1 MQLTKGQR
9 TMALEIFKLVGSVF
23 IDTDKANESLQK
35 TDTNANKLAETFG
48 AAGKTVLGVGAAIG
62 TAVIGAGTAMIS
74 AANDAAQTADEIDKM
89 SQKIGMSAQS
99 YQEWS
104 YIMEQNGMDID
115 KLQTGMKTL
124 LTQMDKV
131 QEGNADAISTFEQLG
146 VEVLNADGSLRSQEA
161 VMQDTI
167 FALAEMGDTAERA
180 RLQTELF
187 GKAGTEMSPMLNQ
200 GADAILDLQN
210 RAHELG
216 LVMSDEAVKAGVE
229 YGDLSS
235 DLQQSFGMLK
245 TNLGSALFPVL
256 NSVIEKLI
264 DFMPTLQAIGEQL
277 GPVASEF
284 IEELIPPLAD
294 LAADLLPVILDSVSN
309 IIPLLSDVVRSVIPV
324 IIELFQ
330 QLLPVV
336 VELVQAVLPVA
347 AELLSKLMPIVST
360 LLSFITPILSAV
372 IQLLPPLLELVMA
385 ILNPLLDLIQE
396 LLVPLTELLTTILT
410 PLISILELCI
420 DPLTSMVNALLPYLV
435 DILENIIPPL
445 LDIINICLT
454 PLFALLVTIFDWLST
469 AGVEAW
475 NLIEG
480 FVSFITDAINNRVT
494 KCFTD
499 FKNMVATVWEGLKAS
514 FKDGVNFW
522 INAINTLINGANAIQ
537 PPAWLSKATGIEGVS
552 LPTIPMLAEGGN
564 IEAAGRVLVGE
575 NGPELLDLPRG
586 AKVSPLDSN
595 IDYSK
600 LADAIISG
608 IRTGGF
614 EGLQIVAPVYIGN
627 DLIDTVVTDAITRQA
642 YLSGGRA

>member
-1 MQLTKGQR
+1 
-9 TMALEIFKLVGSVF
+9 MALEIFKLVGSVF

-62 TAVIGAGTAMIS
+62 TAVVGAGTAMIGAANS
-74 AANDAAQTADEIDKM
+74 AAETADEIDKM
-89 SQKIGMSAQS
+89 SQKIGLSAES
-99 YQEWS
+99 FQEWS
-104 YIMEQNGMDID
+104 YIMDQNGMDID

-124 LTQMDKV
+124 VTQMDKV
-131 QEGNADAISTFEQLG
+131 QEGNSGAIETFEKLG
-146 VEVLNADGSLRSQEA
+146 VEVLNADGSLRSQQE

-180 RLQTELF
+180 KLQTELF

-229 YGDLSS
+229 YGDLSA
-235 DLQQSFGMLK
+235 DLQKSFGMLK

-294 LAADLLPVILDSVSN
+294 LAADLLPVILDSVSS
-309 IIPLLSDVVRSVIPV
+309 IIPMLSDVVSSVIPV

-330 QLLPVV
+330 QLLPVI
-336 VELVQAVLPVA
+336 VELVQTVLPVA
-347 AELLSKLMPIVST
+347 TELLSKLMPIVST
-360 LLSFITPILSAV
+360 LLSFITPILSVV
-372 IQLLPPLLELVMA
+372 IQLLSPLLELVMA
-385 ILNPLLDLIQE
+385 ILSPLLDLLNVI
-396 LLVPLTELLTTILT
+396 LVPLTEILTTILV
-410 PLISILELCI
+410 PLISILEAI
-420 DPLTSMVNALLPYLV
+420 IVPMTSMVNAILPYAV
-435 DILENIIPPL
+435 EILSALIPPM
-445 LDIINICLT
+445 LDIINKCLT

-469 AGVEAW
+469 VGVEAW
-475 NLIEG
+475 NWIEG
-480 FVSFITDAINNRVT
+480 FVSFITDAIGGRIT
-494 KCFTD
+494 KVFKD
-499 FKNMVATVWEGLKAS
+499 FQSMVSTVWEGLKSS

-575 NGPELLDLPRG
+575 NGPEFLDLPRG

-595 IDYSK
+595 IDYNA
-600 LADAIISG
+600 LADAIISA
-608 IRTGGF
+608 IKTGGF

-642 YLSGGRA
+642 YLSVGRA

>member
-1 MQLTKGQR
+1 
-9 TMALEIFKLVGSVF
+9 MALEIFKLVGSVF

-62 TAVIGAGTAMIS
+62 TAVVGAGTAMIGAANS
-74 AANDAAQTADEIDKM
+74 AAETADEIDKM
-89 SQKIGMSAQS
+89 SQKIGLSAES
-99 YQEWS
+99 FQEWS
-104 YIMEQNGMDID
+104 YIMDQNGMDID

-124 LTQMDKV
+124 VTQMDKV
-131 QEGNADAISTFEQLG
+131 QEGNSGAIETFEKLG
-146 VEVLNADGSLRSQEA
+146 VEVLNADGSLRSQQE

-180 RLQTELF
+180 KLQTELF

-229 YGDLSS
+229 YGDLSA
-235 DLQQSFGMLK
+235 DLQKSFGMLK

-294 LAADLLPVILDSVSN
+294 LAADLLPVILDSVSS
-309 IIPLLSDVVRSVIPV
+309 IIPMLSDVVSSVIPV

-330 QLLPVV
+330 QLLPVI
-336 VELVQAVLPVA
+336 VELVQTVLPVA
-347 AELLSKLMPIVST
+347 TELLSKLMPIVST
-360 LLSFITPILSAV
+360 LLSFITPILSVV
-372 IQLLPPLLELVMA
+372 IQLLSPLLELVMA
-385 ILNPLLDLIQE
+385 ILSPLLDLLNVI
-396 LLVPLTELLTTILT
+396 LVPLTEILTTILV
-410 PLISILELCI
+410 PLISILEAI
-420 DPLTSMVNALLPYLV
+420 IVPMTSMVNALLPYAV
-435 DILENIIPPL
+435 EILSALIPPL
-445 LDIINICLT
+445 LDIINVCLT

-475 NLIEG
+475 NWIEG
-480 FVSFITDAINNRVT
+480 FVTFVTDAISNRIT
-494 KCFTD
+494 KVFTD
-499 FKNMVATVWEGLKAS
+499 FKGTVAAVWDALKTS

-575 NGPELLDLPRG
+575 NGPEFLDLPRG

-595 IDYSK
+595 IDYNA
-600 LADAIISG
+600 LADAIISA
-608 IRTGGF
+608 IKTGGF

>member
-1 MQLTKGQR
+1 
-9 TMALEIFKLVGSVF
+9 MALEIFKLVGSVF
-23 IDTDKANESLQK
+23 IDTDKANDSLQK
-35 TDTNANKLAETFG
+35 TDTNANNLAKTFG
-48 AAGKTVLGVGAAIG
+48 AAGQTVLGVGAAIG
-62 TAVIGAGTAMIS
+62 TAVVGMGTAFVG
-74 AANDAAQTADEIDKM
+74 AANDAAETADEIDKM
-89 SQKIGMSAQS
+89 SQKIGMTAES

-104 YIMEQNGMDID
+104 YIMGQNGMDID

-124 LTQMDKV
+124 VTQMDKV
-131 QEGNADAISTFEQLG
+131 QSGNAEATATFEQLG
-146 VEVLNADGSLRSQEA
+146 VEVLNADGSLRSQEQ

-200 GADAILDLQN
+200 GADAIVDLQN

-229 YGDLSS
+229 YGDLSE
-235 DLQQSFGMLK
+235 DLKKSFGMLK

-294 LAADLLPVILDSVSN
+294 LAADLLPVILDSVSS
-309 IIPLLSDVVRSVIPV
+309 IIPMLSDVVSSVIPV

-330 QLLPVV
+330 QLLPVI
-336 VELVQAVLPVA
+336 VELVQTVLPVA
-347 AELLSKLMPIVST
+347 TELLSKLMPIVST
-360 LLSFITPILSAV
+360 LLSFITPILSVV
-372 IQLLPPLLELVMA
+372 IQLLSPLLELVMA
-385 ILNPLLDLIQE
+385 ILSPLLDLLNVI
-396 LLVPLTELLTTILT
+396 LVPLTEILTTILV
-410 PLISILELCI
+410 PLISILEAI
-420 DPLTSMVNALLPYLV
+420 IVPMTSMVNAILPYAV
-435 DILENIIPPL
+435 EILSALIPPL
-445 LDIINICLT
+445 LDIINVCLT
-454 PLFALLVTIFDWLST
+454 PLFALLVTIFDYLST

-475 NLIEG
+475 NWIEG
-480 FVSFITDAINNRVT
+480 FVTFVTDAIGNRIT
-494 KCFTD
+494 KVFTD
-499 FKNMVATVWEGLKAS
+499 FKGTVAAVWDALKAS

-522 INAINTLINGANAIQ
+522 INAINTLINGANAIK

-552 LPTIPMLAEGGN
+552 LPTIPMLAEGGD
-564 IEAAGRVLVGE
+564 IQAAGRVLVGE
-575 NGPELLDLPRG
+575 KGPELLDLPRG
-586 AKVSPLDSN
+586 ARVTPLDSQG
-595 IDYSK
+595 IDYNA
-600 LADAIISG
+600 LADAIINA

-627 DLIDTVVTDAITRQA
+627 DLIDTVVTNAITRQA

>member
-1 MQLTKGQR
+1 
-9 TMALEIFKLVGSVF
+9 MALEIFKLVGSVF

-62 TAVIGAGTAMIS
+62 TAVVGAGTAMIGAANS
-74 AANDAAQTADEIDKM
+74 AAETADEIDKM
-89 SQKIGMSAQS
+89 SQKIGLSAES
-99 YQEWS
+99 FQEWS
-104 YIMEQNGMDID
+104 YIMDQNGMDID

-124 LTQMDKV
+124 VTQMDKV
-131 QEGNADAISTFEQLG
+131 QEGNSGAIETFEKLG
-146 VEVLNADGSLRSQEA
+146 VEVLNADGSLRSQQE

-180 RLQTELF
+180 KLQTELF

-229 YGDLSS
+229 YGDLSA
-235 DLQQSFGMLK
+235 DLQKSFGMLK

-294 LAADLLPVILDSVSN
+294 LAADLLPVILDSVSS
-309 IIPLLSDVVRSVIPV
+309 IIPLLSDVVSSVIPV

-330 QLLPVV
+330 QLLPVI
-336 VELVQAVLPVA
+336 VELVQTVLPVA
-347 AELLSKLMPIVST
+347 TELLSKLMPIVST
-360 LLSFITPILSAV
+360 LLSFITPILSVV
-372 IQLLPPLLELVMA
+372 IQLLSPLLELVMA
-385 ILNPLLDLIQE
+385 ILSPLLDLLNVI
-396 LLVPLTELLTTILT
+396 LVPLTEILTTILV
-410 PLISILELCI
+410 PLISILEAI
-420 DPLTSMVNALLPYLV
+420 IVPMTSMVNAILPYAV
-435 DILENIIPPL
+435 EILSALIPPL
-445 LDIINICLT
+445 LDIINVCLT

-475 NLIEG
+475 NWIEG
-480 FVSFITDAINNRVT
+480 FVSFVTDAIGNRIT
-494 KCFTD
+494 KVFTD
-499 FKNMVATVWEGLKAS
+499 FKGAVAAVWDALKAS

-575 NGPELLDLPRG
+575 NGPEFLDLPKG

-595 IDYSK
+595 IDYNA
-600 LADAIISG
+600 LADAIISA
-608 IRTGGF
+608 IKTGGF

>member
-1 MQLTKGQR
+1 
-9 TMALEIFKLVGSVF
+9 MALEIFKLVGSVF

-62 TAVIGAGTAMIS
+62 TAVVGAGTAMIGAANS
-74 AANDAAQTADEIDKM
+74 AAETADEIDKM
-89 SQKIGMSAQS
+89 SQKIGLSAES
-99 YQEWS
+99 FQEWS
-104 YIMEQNGMDID
+104 YIMDQNGMDID

-124 LTQMDKV
+124 VTQMDKV
-131 QEGNADAISTFEQLG
+131 QEGNSGAIETFEKLG
-146 VEVLNADGSLRSQEA
+146 VEVLNADGSLRSQQE

-180 RLQTELF
+180 KLQTELF

-229 YGDLSS
+229 YGDLSA
-235 DLQQSFGMLK
+235 DLQKSFGMLK

-294 LAADLLPVILDSVSN
+294 LAADLLPVILDSVSS
-309 IIPLLSDVVRSVIPV
+309 IIPLLSDVVSSVIPV

-330 QLLPVV
+330 QLLPVI
-336 VELVQAVLPVA
+336 VELVQTVLPVA
-347 AELLSKLMPIVST
+347 TELLSKLMPIVST
-360 LLSFITPILSAV
+360 LLSFITPILSVV
-372 IQLLPPLLELVMA
+372 IQLLSPLLELVMA
-385 ILNPLLDLIQE
+385 ILSPLLDLLNVI
-396 LLVPLTELLTTILT
+396 LVPLTEILTTILV
-410 PLISILELCI
+410 PLISILEAI
-420 DPLTSMVNALLPYLV
+420 IVPMTSMVNAILPYAV
-435 DILENIIPPL
+435 EILSALIPPL
-445 LDIINICLT
+445 LNIINICLT

-475 NLIEG
+475 NWIEG
-480 FVSFITDAINNRVT
+480 FVAFVTDAIGNRIT
-494 KCFTD
+494 KVFTD
-499 FKNMVATVWEGLKAS
+499 FKNMVATVWEGLKSS

-575 NGPELLDLPRG
+575 NGPEFLDLPRG

>member
-1 MQLTKGQR
+1 
-9 TMALEIFKLVGSVF
+9 MALEIFKLVGSVF

-62 TAVIGAGTAMIS
+62 TAVVGAGTAMIGAANS
-74 AANDAAQTADEIDKM
+74 AAETADEIDKM
-89 SQKIGMSAQS
+89 SQKIGLSAES
-99 YQEWS
+99 FQEWS
-104 YIMEQNGMDID
+104 YIMDQNGMDID

-124 LTQMDKV
+124 VTQMDKV
-131 QEGNADAISTFEQLG
+131 QEGNSGAIETFEKLG
-146 VEVLNADGSLRSQEA
+146 VEVLNADGSLRSQQE

-180 RLQTELF
+180 KLQTELF

-229 YGDLSS
+229 YGDLSA
-235 DLQQSFGMLK
+235 DLQKSFGMLK

-294 LAADLLPVILDSVSN
+294 LAADLLPVILDSVSS
-309 IIPLLSDVVRSVIPV
+309 IIPMLSDVVSSVIPV

-330 QLLPVV
+330 QLLPVI
-336 VELVQAVLPVA
+336 VELVQTVLPVA
-347 AELLSKLMPIVST
+347 TELLSKLMPIVST
-360 LLSFITPILSAV
+360 LLSFITPILSVV
-372 IQLLPPLLELVMA
+372 IQLLSPLLELVMA
-385 ILNPLLDLIQE
+385 ILSPLLDLLNVI
-396 LLVPLTELLTTILT
+396 LVPLTEILTTILV
-410 PLISILELCI
+410 PLISILEAI
-420 DPLTSMVNALLPYLV
+420 IVPMTSMVNAILPYAV
-435 DILENIIPPL
+435 EILSALIPPL
-445 LDIINICLT
+445 LNIINICLT

-475 NLIEG
+475 NWIEG
-480 FVSFITDAINNRVT
+480 FVSFVTDAIGNRIT
-494 KCFTD
+494 KVFTD
-499 FKNMVATVWEGLKAS
+499 FKGMVAAVWDALKAS

-575 NGPELLDLPRG
+575 NGPEFLDLPRG

-595 IDYSK
+595 IDYNA
-600 LADAIISG
+600 LADAIISA
-608 IRTGGF
+608 IKTGGF

>member
-1 MQLTKGQR
+1 
-9 TMALEIFKLVGSVF
+9 MALEIFKLVGSVF

-62 TAVIGAGTAMIS
+62 TAVVGAGTAMIGAANS
-74 AANDAAQTADEIDKM
+74 AAETADEIDKM
-89 SQKIGMSAQS
+89 SQKIGLSAES
-99 YQEWS
+99 FQEWS
-104 YIMEQNGMDID
+104 YIMDQNGMDID

-124 LTQMDKV
+124 VTQMDKV
-131 QEGNADAISTFEQLG
+131 QEGNSGAIETFEKLG
-146 VEVLNADGSLRSQEA
+146 VEVLNADGSLRSQQE

-180 RLQTELF
+180 KLQTELF

-229 YGDLSS
+229 YGDLSA
-235 DLQQSFGMLK
+235 DLQKSFGMLK

-294 LAADLLPVILDSVSN
+294 LAADLLPVILDSVSS
-309 IIPLLSDVVRSVIPV
+309 IIPMLSDVVSSVIPV

-330 QLLPVV
+330 QLLPVI
-336 VELVQAVLPVA
+336 VELVQTVLPVA
-347 AELLSKLMPIVST
+347 TELLSKLMPIVST
-360 LLSFITPILSAV
+360 LLSFITPILSVV
-372 IQLLPPLLELVMA
+372 IQLLSPLLELVMA
-385 ILNPLLDLIQE
+385 ILSPLLDLLNVI
-396 LLVPLTELLTTILT
+396 LVPLTEILTTILV
-410 PLISILELCI
+410 PLISILEAI
-420 DPLTSMVNALLPYLV
+420 IVPMTSMVNAILPYAV
-435 DILENIIPPL
+435 EILSALIPPL
-445 LDIINICLT
+445 LNIINICLT

-475 NLIEG
+475 NWIEG
-480 FVSFITDAINNRVT
+480 FVSFVTDAIGNRIT
-494 KCFTD
+494 KVFTD
-499 FKNMVATVWEGLKAS
+499 FKGTVAAVWDALKAS

-564 IEAAGRVLVGE
+564 IEAAGRVIVGE
-575 NGPELLDLPRG
+575 NGPEFLDLPRG

-595 IDYSK
+595 IDYNA
-600 LADAIISG
+600 LADAIISA
-608 IRTGGF
+608 IKTGGF

>member
-1 MQLTKGQR
+1 
-9 TMALEIFKLVGSVF
+9 MALEIFKLVGSVF

-62 TAVIGAGTAMIS
+62 TAVVGAGTAMIGAANS
-74 AANDAAQTADEIDKM
+74 AAETADEIDKM
-89 SQKIGMSAQS
+89 SQKIGLSAES
-99 YQEWS
+99 FQEWS
-104 YIMEQNGMDID
+104 YIMDQNGMDID

-124 LTQMDKV
+124 VTQMDKV
-131 QEGNADAISTFEQLG
+131 QEGNSGAIETFEKLG
-146 VEVLNADGSLRSQEA
+146 VEVLNADGSLRSQQE

-180 RLQTELF
+180 KLQTELF

-229 YGDLSS
+229 YGDLSA
-235 DLQQSFGMLK
+235 DLQKSFGMLK

-294 LAADLLPVILDSVSN
+294 LAADLLPVILDSVSS
-309 IIPLLSDVVRSVIPV
+309 IIPLLSDVVSSVIPV

-330 QLLPVV
+330 QLLPVI
-336 VELVQAVLPVA
+336 VELVQTVLPVA
-347 AELLSKLMPIVST
+347 TELLSKLMPIVST
-360 LLSFITPILSAV
+360 LLSFITPILSVV
-372 IQLLPPLLELVMA
+372 IQLLSPLLELVMA
-385 ILNPLLDLIQE
+385 ILSPLLDLLNVI
-396 LLVPLTELLTTILT
+396 LVPLTEILTTILV
-410 PLISILELCI
+410 PLISILEAI
-420 DPLTSMVNALLPYLV
+420 IVPMTSMVNAILPYAV
-435 DILENIIPPL
+435 EILSALIPPL
-445 LDIINICLT
+445 LDIINVCLT

-475 NLIEG
+475 NWIEG
-480 FVSFITDAINNRVT
+480 FVSFVTDAIGNRIT
-494 KCFTD
+494 KVFTD
-499 FKNMVATVWEGLKAS
+499 FKGAVAAVWDALKAS

-575 NGPELLDLPRG
+575 NGPEFLDLPRG

-595 IDYSK
+595 IDYNA
-600 LADAIISG
+600 LADAIISA
-608 IRTGGF
+608 IKTGGF

>member
-1 MQLTKGQR
+1 
-9 TMALEIFKLVGSVF
+9 MALEIFKLVGSVF

-62 TAVIGAGTAMIS
+62 TAVVGAGTAMIGAANS
-74 AANDAAQTADEIDKM
+74 AAETADEIDKM
-89 SQKIGMSAQS
+89 SQKIGLSAES
-99 YQEWS
+99 FQEWS
-104 YIMEQNGMDID
+104 YIMDQNGMDID

-124 LTQMDKV
+124 VTQMDKV
-131 QEGNADAISTFEQLG
+131 QEGNSGAIETFEKLG
-146 VEVLNADGSLRSQEA
+146 VKVLNADGSLRSQQE

-180 RLQTELF
+180 KLQTELF

-229 YGDLSS
+229 YGDLSA
-235 DLQQSFGMLK
+235 DLQKSFGMLK

-294 LAADLLPVILDSVSN
+294 LAADLLPVILDSVSS
-309 IIPLLSDVVRSVIPV
+309 IIPMLSDVVSSVIPV

-330 QLLPVV
+330 QLLPVI
-336 VELVQAVLPVA
+336 VELVQTVLPVA
-347 AELLSKLMPIVST
+347 TELLSKLMPIVST
-360 LLSFITPILSAV
+360 LLSFITPILSVV
-372 IQLLPPLLELVMA
+372 IQLLSPLLELVMA
-385 ILNPLLDLIQE
+385 ILSPLLDLLNVI
-396 LLVPLTELLTTILT
+396 LVPLTEILTTILV
-410 PLISILELCI
+410 PLISILEAI
-420 DPLTSMVNALLPYLV
+420 IVPMTSMVNAILPYAV
-435 DILENIIPPL
+435 EILSALIPPL
-445 LDIINICLT
+445 LDIINVCLT

-475 NLIEG
+475 NWIEG
-480 FVSFITDAINNRVT
+480 FVSFVTDAIGNRIT
-494 KCFTD
+494 KVFTD
-499 FKNMVATVWEGLKAS
+499 FKGAVAAVWDALKAS

-522 INAINTLINGANAIQ
+522 INAINTLINGANAIK

-575 NGPELLDLPRG
+575 NGPEFLDLPRG

-595 IDYSK
+595 IDYNA
-600 LADAIISG
+600 LADAIISA
-608 IRTGGF
+608 IKTGGF

>member
-1 MQLTKGQR
+1 
-9 TMALEIFKLVGSVF
+9 MALEIFKLVGSVF

-62 TAVIGAGTAMIS
+62 TAVVGAGTAMIGAANS
-74 AANDAAQTADEIDKM
+74 AAETADEIDKM
-89 SQKIGMSAQS
+89 SQKIGLSAES
-99 YQEWS
+99 FQEWS
-104 YIMEQNGMDID
+104 YIMDQNGMDID

-124 LTQMDKV
+124 VTQMDKV
-131 QEGNADAISTFEQLG
+131 QEGNSGAIETFEKLG
-146 VEVLNADGSLRSQEA
+146 VEVLNADGSLRSQQE

-180 RLQTELF
+180 KLQTELF

-229 YGDLSS
+229 YGDLSA
-235 DLQQSFGMLK
+235 DLQKSFGMLK

-294 LAADLLPVILDSVSN
+294 LAADLLPVILDSVSS
-309 IIPLLSDVVRSVIPV
+309 IIPMLSDVVSSVIPV

-330 QLLPVV
+330 QLLPVI
-336 VELVQAVLPVA
+336 VELVQTVLPVA
-347 AELLSKLMPIVST
+347 TELLSKLMPIVST
-360 LLSFITPILSAV
+360 LLSFITPILSVV
-372 IQLLPPLLELVMA
+372 IQLLSPLLELVMA
-385 ILNPLLDLIQE
+385 ILSPLLDLLNVI
-396 LLVPLTELLTTILT
+396 LVPLTEILTTILV
-410 PLISILELCI
+410 PLISILEAI
-420 DPLTSMVNALLPYLV
+420 IVPMTSMVNAILPYAV
-435 DILENIIPPL
+435 EILSALIPPL
-445 LDIINICLT
+445 LDIINVCLT

-475 NLIEG
+475 NWIEG
-480 FVSFITDAINNRVT
+480 FVTFVTDAIGNRIT
-494 KCFTD
+494 KVFTD
-499 FKNMVATVWEGLKAS
+499 FKGTVAAVWDALKAS

-575 NGPELLDLPRG
+575 NGPEFLDLPRG

-595 IDYSK
+595 IDYNA
-600 LADAIISG
+600 LADAIISA
-608 IRTGGF
+608 IKTGGF